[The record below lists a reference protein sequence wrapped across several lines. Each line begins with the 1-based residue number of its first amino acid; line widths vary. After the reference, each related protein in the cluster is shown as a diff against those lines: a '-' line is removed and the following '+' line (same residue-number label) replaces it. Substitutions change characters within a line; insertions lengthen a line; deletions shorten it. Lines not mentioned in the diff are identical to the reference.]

1 MRSTHSFFRKSEG
14 KKCRILLDEIQQL
27 TFVVQDKEALV
38 GLNKE
43 LSRLLNDMQQHKPLE
58 DGLVVE
64 GGESKK
70 CEEVSSKARP
80 IEKRCKASLPK
91 RKTKSKYSGRVGEK
105 AAMYRK
111 TCFVHVPVLSATR
124 SRTASHKRTNP
135 ASEVAPKLKVINGIK
150 EEKNR
155 EDVVGAACASAN
167 QPTAENPK
175 TEAVHSVNEGTQHQN
190 REDVVG
196 AAFAL
201 AETQQNEALHLVR
214 KDVLGVVEAACA
226 SANQPTAAKQN
237 SEAVHSKETLTSAK
251 KDPPSL
257 TPKISQEGNGM
268 KNTGPQGELP
278 TPQITVISDETLG
291 PTIWL
296 TLRHVDPD
304 DPKSKLTLLQE
315 HKSNILDK
323 KGWLFDT
330 EIQAG
335 QILLK
340 KQFPLIDGLHDPSVK
355 GHLVEPASTEF
366 VQIVNVGEHWLCL
379 TSIGV
384 PCPGAVR
391 VFDSLYRK
399 PNATAAEHACHILLH
414 TGDQVMFINEK
425 VQRQMGSSDCG
436 LYALAFATDLCHG
449 IDPTSPRSYD
459 QALMRQ
465 HYVECPEKGRMA
477 PFPSSTR
484 RVIYH
489 NDQKR
494 TLVQI
499 FCGCRLPNDKK
510 EYVQCFK
517 CSGWYHL
524 DCERVPDWA
533 VNSKRKWQCQKCKN
547 RKPLSLCNN

>member
-1 MRSTHSFFRKSEG
+1 M
-14 KKCRILLDEIQQL
+14 
-27 TFVVQDKEALV
+27 VQNKEALV

-43 LSRLLNDMQQHKPLE
+43 LSRLLNEMQQHKPLE

-70 CEEVSSKARP
+70 CEKVSSKASP

-105 AAMYRK
+105 AAMCRM
-111 TCFVHVPVLSATR
+111 TCFVHVPVLSATKP
-124 SRTASHKRTNP
+124 RTASHKRTNP
-135 ASEVAPKLKVINGIK
+135 AIASEVAPKVKVINGVK
-150 EEKNR
+150 QEKNR
-155 EDVVGAACASAN
+155 EDVVGATCASAN
-167 QPTAENPK
+167 QATAENPK
-175 TEAVHSVNEGTQHQN
+175 IEAVHSVNERTQHQN

-196 AAFAL
+196 ATCASADQPT
-201 AETQQNEALHLVR
+201 AENPKIEAVHSVNEITQHQNGE
-214 KDVLGVVEAACA
+214 DVVGAACS

-237 SEAVHSKETLTSAK
+237 NQAVHSKETLMSAR

-257 TPKISQEGNGM
+257 TPKKYQEGNGR

-278 TPQITVISDETLG
+278 TPQITVISDDTLG
-291 PTIWL
+291 PTIW
-296 TLRHVDPD
+296 
-304 DPKSKLTLLQE
+304 LTLLQE

-335 QILLK
+335 QILFK

-366 VQIVNVGEHWLCL
+366 VQIVNVGEHWLRL

-384 PCPGAVR
+384 QCPGVVR

-414 TGDQVMFINEK
+414 TDDQLMFMNEK

-436 LYALAFATDLCHG
+436 LYALEFATDLCHG

-459 QALMRQ
+459 QALMRH
-465 HYVECPEKGRMA
+465 HYVECLEKGRMA

-494 TLVQI
+494 TLFQI
-499 FCGCRLPNDKK
+499 SCGCRLPNDKK
-510 EYVQCFK
+510 DYVQCFK

-524 DCERVPDWA
+524 DCERVRDWA